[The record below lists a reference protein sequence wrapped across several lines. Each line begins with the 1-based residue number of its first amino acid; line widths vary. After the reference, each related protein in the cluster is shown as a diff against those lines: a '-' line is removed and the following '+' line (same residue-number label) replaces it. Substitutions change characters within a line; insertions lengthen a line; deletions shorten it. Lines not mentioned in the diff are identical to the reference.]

1 MNAHR
6 WEEIQAS
13 FNQLVEL
20 NASNRAARLEMLASS
35 DPDLHRAL
43 ESLLKADAAATGF
56 RQIDT
61 ALLLRSDR
69 GSDPLGLTGRT
80 ISHFNLREALGAGGM
95 GVVYRAD
102 DTRLGR
108 VVALKFL
115 FPHYNLDAS
124 AKARFL
130 REAHAAAA
138 LDHPNLCIV
147 HEVGESDEG
156 WLFLA
161 MALYRGETL
170 RARITRDGP
179 IHIREALQIAR
190 QIAEGLRA
198 AHAAGIVHRDLKPG
212 NVMLLPDGTVRILDF
227 GLAKARD
234 QSLSEAGVRFGTV
247 SYMSPEQ
254 IRGGNVDGRS
264 DLWALGVVL
273 YEMLTGR
280 KPFGGDEEVAIAH
293 AILHDE
299 PELPSTHRG
308 DISPAVEDIVRRLLE
323 KEPAKRYAD
332 AAELL
337 RDFAHTEALTD
348 GTAPRHA
355 VVARVMA
362 EEPRPLNAQRRHVP
376 PNVAAAVSHALEK
389 VRAER
394 LASAN
399 ESGTVLNNPAFTLSS
414 ASATAVGQGR
424 STRRQH
430 QMLYGV
436 SAFAILLVAALA
448 WGRMHPAPAK
458 QVVRYSLVFDSAEA
472 MIQPIGYFW
481 GRLALSPDGSRLAYV
496 GGPYAQIMVRN
507 RNQLHA
513 TAISGSEGAQNP
525 FFSPDGQHVGFVTG
539 GSKLQIASLNGGP
552 LITVTDSLIGLAG
565 AFWGGDGYIYIDGRD
580 AEPLIRV
587 EAKAGAVPK
596 RFTTLDTALPE
607 LDHSWP
613 EVLPNGKGI
622 LMAVGVKGAA
632 RSIGVVD
639 MSSRKRR
646 RIVNNAVYARY
657 VPTGHLL
664 YVTTDRTLMVVPF
677 DQNTMKVTGEPT
689 ALVEGVRLTPSSTV
703 DLAVS
708 DKGTLLYTRGQGTI
722 KQELVWVTRDGKAQ
736 PVDPDWQ
743 GTFGDPSLSSDGRR
757 LAVSLVPNVS
767 YDAIAQKKDIW
778 IKELDHGPSIKLT
791 LEEKSDSYTAWTPG
805 GRSVTFTS
813 NAAGSFDLWTK
824 RADGSTQAVLQVRE
838 KRGAY
843 SPRWS
848 PDGKWLVYRR
858 GDAGHGDILG
868 FRPGIDTVAVP
879 LVATK
884 FGEIAPAISPN
895 GRWLAYTSNESGQYE
910 VYVVPFP
917 NTAAAK
923 WAVSTRGGTE
933 PVWSHSGKEL
943 FYRDV
948 AGNLMAVGVR
958 STPTFS
964 LGRSTVL
971 FPAAAYFSWANGDQ
985 YAVAP
990 DDRRFIMIRRVAGSA
1005 PEELIIVDN
1014 WFEELKAKSRQ

>member
-1 MNAHR
+1 VNAQR

-13 FNQLVEL
+13 FDEIVEL

-35 DPDLHRAL
+35 DPELHRAL
-43 ESLLKADAAATGF
+43 ELLLKADASASADL
-56 RQIDT
+56 RLIDT
-61 ALLLRSDR
+61 AFLLQSDR
-69 GSDPLGLTGRT
+69 GPDPLGLTGRT
-80 ISHFNLREALGAGGM
+80 ISHFDLREALGAGGM
-95 GVVYRAD
+95 GVVYRAH

-138 LDHPNLCIV
+138 LDHPNLCTV
-147 HEVGESDEG
+147 HEVGTSDEG

-161 MALYRGETL
+161 MTLYQGETL
-170 RARITRDGP
+170 RARLTRDGP
-179 IHIREALQIAR
+179 ILLGEALQIAR
-190 QIAEGLRA
+190 QIAEGLQA

-234 QSLSEAGVRFGTV
+234 QSLSETGVRLGTV

-254 IRGGNVDGRS
+254 IRGGNIDGRS

-280 KPFGGDEEVAIAH
+280 KPFSGDEEVAIVH

-299 PELPSTHRG
+299 PELASTRRA
-308 DISPAVEDIVRRLLE
+308 DISPALEGVVLRLLE
-323 KEPAKRYAD
+323 KEPANRYAD
-332 AAELL
+332 AAKLL
-337 RDFAHTEALTD
+337 HDLARTRTLTD
-348 GTAPRHA
+348 ATTGPLQA

-362 EEPRPLNAQRRHVP
+362 AKPRPQD
-376 PNVAAAVSHALEK
+376 
-389 VRAER
+389 
-394 LASAN
+394 
-399 ESGTVLNNPAFTLSS
+399 
-414 ASATAVGQGR
+414 R
-424 STRRQH
+424 STRRLR

-436 SAFAILLVAALA
+436 TVLAILLTATLV
-448 WGRMHPAPAK
+448 WGWMHPAPAK

-496 GGPYAQIMVRN
+496 GGPHAQILVRPW
-507 RNQLHA
+507 NQLHA
-513 TAISGSEGAQNP
+513 TAIPGSEGAQNP

-539 GSKLQIASLNGGP
+539 GSKLQIASLSGGP

-565 AFWGGDGYIYIDGRD
+565 ASWGRDGYIYIDGIGP
-580 AEPLIRV
+580 EPLIRV
-587 EAKAGAVPK
+587 EAKAGAVPE
-596 RFTTLDTALPE
+596 RFTALDTGLKE

-613 EVLPNGKGI
+613 DVLPNGKGI
-622 LMAVGVKGAA
+622 LIAIGVRDAA

-639 MSSRKRR
+639 MSSRKHRV
-646 RIVNNAVYARY
+646 IVNNAVYARY

-677 DQNTMKVTGEPT
+677 DQNAMKITGEPT
-689 ALVEGVRLTPSSTV
+689 ALVEGIRLTPSSTV

-708 DKGTLLYTRGQGTI
+708 DKGTLLYTRGAGTG

-736 PVDPDWQ
+736 SVDPDWQ
-743 GTFGDPSLSSDGRR
+743 GSFGEPSLSPDGKR
-757 LAVSLVPNVS
+757 LAVTLLPNAS
-767 YDAIAQKKDIW
+767 YDGIARTSDIW
-778 IKELDHGPSIKLT
+778 IKQLDRGPSIKLT
-791 LEEKSDSYTAWTPG
+791 LDGMTSSYAAWTPDS
-805 GRSVTFTS
+805 RSVTFSS
-813 NAAGSFDLWTK
+813 NNAGPFDLWTK
-824 RADGSTQAVLQVRE
+824 RADGSTQAALQVHE
-838 KRGAY
+838 KRGLY

-848 PDGKWLVYRR
+848 PDGKWLVFRTAR
-858 GDAGHGDILG
+858 EQAGAGDILG
-868 FRPGIDTVAVP
+868 IRPGIDTVAVP
-879 LVATK
+879 LAATK
-884 FGEIAPAISPN
+884 FTENAPAVSPD
-895 GRWLAYTSNESGQYE
+895 GRWLAYSSNESGQYD

-933 PVWSHSGKEL
+933 PLWSHSGREL

-948 AGNLMAVGVR
+948 AGNLVAVEVQ
-958 STPTFS
+958 SAPTFA
-964 LGRSTVL
+964 LGRSTAL
-971 FPAAAYFSWANGDQ
+971 FPAAAYFSFARGLE

-990 DDRRFIMIRRVAGSA
+990 DDRRFLMIRQVPGGA
-1005 PEELIIVDN
+1005 PDELIVVDN
-1014 WFEELKAKSRQ
+1014 WFEELKAKQRK

>member
-1 MNAHR
+1 VNAQR

-13 FNQLVEL
+13 FDEIVEL

-35 DPDLHRAL
+35 DPELHRAL
-43 ESLLKADAAATGF
+43 ELLLKADASASTDL
-56 RQIDT
+56 RLIDT
-61 ALLLRSDR
+61 AFLLQSDR
-69 GSDPLGLTGRT
+69 GPDPLGLTGRT
-80 ISHFNLREALGAGGM
+80 ISHFDLREALGAGGM
-95 GVVYRAD
+95 GVVYRAH

-138 LDHPNLCIV
+138 LDHPNLCTV
-147 HEVGESDEG
+147 HEVGTSDEG

-161 MALYRGETL
+161 MTLYQGETL
-170 RARITRDGP
+170 RARLTRDGP
-179 IHIREALQIAR
+179 ILLGEALQIAR
-190 QIAEGLRA
+190 QIAEGLQA

-234 QSLSEAGVRFGTV
+234 QSLSETGVRLGTV

-254 IRGGNVDGRS
+254 IRGGNIDGRS

-280 KPFGGDEEVAIAH
+280 KPFSGDEEVAIVH

-299 PELPSTHRG
+299 PELASTRRA
-308 DISPAVEDIVRRLLE
+308 DISPALEGVVLRLLE
-323 KEPAKRYAD
+323 KEPANRYAD

-337 RDFAHTEALTD
+337 HDLARTRTLTD
-348 GTAPRHA
+348 ATTGPLQA

-362 EEPRPLNAQRRHVP
+362 AKPRPQD
-376 PNVAAAVSHALEK
+376 
-389 VRAER
+389 
-394 LASAN
+394 
-399 ESGTVLNNPAFTLSS
+399 
-414 ASATAVGQGR
+414 R
-424 STRRQH
+424 STRRLR

-436 SAFAILLVAALA
+436 TVLAILLTATLV
-448 WGRMHPAPAK
+448 WGWMHPAPAK

-496 GGPYAQIMVRN
+496 GGPHAQILVRPW
-507 RNQLHA
+507 NQLHA
-513 TAISGSEGAQNP
+513 TAIPGSEGAQNP

-539 GSKLQIASLNGGP
+539 GSKLQIASLSGGP

-565 AFWGGDGYIYIDGRD
+565 ASWGRDGYIYIDGIGP
-580 AEPLIRV
+580 EPLIRV
-587 EAKAGAVPK
+587 EAKAGAVPE
-596 RFTTLDTALPE
+596 RFTALDTGLKE

-613 EVLPNGKGI
+613 DVLPNGKGI
-622 LMAVGVKGAA
+622 LIAIGVRDAA

-639 MSSRKRR
+639 MSSRKHRV
-646 RIVNNAVYARY
+646 IVNNAVYARY

-677 DQNTMKVTGEPT
+677 DQNAMKITGEPT
-689 ALVEGVRLTPSSTV
+689 ALVEGIRLTPSSTV

-708 DKGTLLYTRGQGTI
+708 DKGTLLYTRGAGTG

-736 PVDPDWQ
+736 SVDPDWQ
-743 GTFGDPSLSSDGRR
+743 GSFGEPSLSPDGKR
-757 LAVSLVPNVS
+757 LAVTLLPNAS
-767 YDAIAQKKDIW
+767 YDGIARTSDIW
-778 IKELDHGPSIKLT
+778 IKQLDRGPSIKLT
-791 LEEKSDSYTAWTPG
+791 LDGMTSSYAAWTPDS
-805 GRSVTFTS
+805 RSVTFSS
-813 NAAGSFDLWTK
+813 NNAGPFDLWTK
-824 RADGSTQAVLQVRE
+824 RADGSTQAALQVHE
-838 KRGAY
+838 KRGLY

-848 PDGKWLVYRR
+848 PDGKWLVFRTAR
-858 GDAGHGDILG
+858 EQAGAGDILG
-868 FRPGIDTVAVP
+868 IRPGIDTVAVP
-879 LVATK
+879 LAATK
-884 FGEIAPAISPN
+884 FTENAPAVSPD
-895 GRWLAYTSNESGQYE
+895 GRWLAYSSNESGQYD

-933 PVWSHSGKEL
+933 PLWSHSGREL

-948 AGNLMAVGVR
+948 AGNLVAVEVQ
-958 STPTFS
+958 SAPTFA
-964 LGRSTVL
+964 LGRSTAL
-971 FPAAAYFSWANGDQ
+971 FPAAAYFSFARGLE

-990 DDRRFIMIRRVAGSA
+990 DDRRFLMIRQVPGGA
-1005 PEELIIVDN
+1005 PDELIVVDN
-1014 WFEELKAKSRQ
+1014 WFEELKAKQRK

>member
-1 MNAHR
+1 VNPQR
-6 WEEIQAS
+6 WEEIQIS
-13 FNQLVEL
+13 FDELVEL

-35 DPDLHRAL
+35 DPELHRAL
-43 ESLLKADAAATGF
+43 ELLLKADASASADLRLIDAAF
-56 RQIDT
+56 
-61 ALLLRSDR
+61 LLQSDR
-69 GSDPLGLTGRT
+69 GPDPLGLTGRT
-80 ISHFNLREALGAGGM
+80 ISHFDLREALGAGGM
-95 GVVYRAD
+95 GVVYRAH

-138 LDHPNLCIV
+138 LDHPNLCTV
-147 HEVGESDEG
+147 HEVGTSDEG

-161 MALYRGETL
+161 MALYQGETL
-170 RARITRDGP
+170 RARLTRDGP
-179 IHIREALQIAR
+179 ILVRDALEIAR
-190 QIAEGLRA
+190 QIAEGLQA

-234 QSLSEAGVRFGTV
+234 QSLSETGVRFGTV

-254 IRGGNVDGRS
+254 VRGGTIDGRS

-280 KPFGGDEEVAIAH
+280 KPFSGDEEVAIVH

-308 DISPAVEDIVRRLLE
+308 DILPALERVVLRLLE
-323 KEPAKRYAD
+323 KEPANRYAD

-337 RDFAHTEALTD
+337 HDLARTRTLTD
-348 GTAPRHA
+348 ATTGPLEG
-355 VVARVMA
+355 VVARATA
-362 EEPRPLNAQRRHVP
+362 EEPRPLTTQRRRVP
-376 PNVAAAVSHALEK
+376 PGVAAAPSHALSQD
-389 VRAER
+389 R
-394 LASAN
+394 
-399 ESGTVLNNPAFTLSS
+399 T
-414 ASATAVGQGR
+414 
-424 STRRQH
+424 TRRLRE
-430 QMLYGV
+430 MLYGV
-436 SAFAILLVAALA
+436 TALAILLTATLV
-448 WGRMHPAPAK
+448 WGWMHPAPAK

-472 MIQPIGYFW
+472 LIQPIGFFW

-496 GGPYAQIMVRN
+496 GGPHAQILVRP

-513 TAISGSEGAQNP
+513 IAIPGSEGAQNP

-539 GSKLQIASLNGGP
+539 GSKLQIASLSGGP
-552 LITVTDSLIGLAG
+552 LVTVTDSLIGTAG
-565 AFWGGDGYIYIDGRD
+565 ASWGRDGYIYIDGIGP
-580 AEPLIRV
+580 EPLIRV
-587 EAKAGAVPK
+587 EAKAGAVPE
-596 RFTTLDTALPE
+596 RFTALDTAAHE

-622 LMAVGVKGAA
+622 LIAVGVRNEA

-639 MSSRKRR
+639 MSSRKHRV
-646 RIVNNAVYARY
+646 ILNNAVYARY

-677 DQNTMKVTGEPT
+677 DQNAMKITGEPT
-689 ALVEGVRLTPSSTV
+689 ALVEGIRLTPSSTV

-708 DKGTLLYTRGQGTI
+708 DNGTLLYTRGAGTG

-743 GTFGDPSLSSDGRR
+743 GTFVEPSLAPDGRR
-757 LAVSLVPNVS
+757 LAVTLVPSVS
-767 YDAIAQKKDIW
+767 YDAIARTSDIW
-778 IKELDHGPSIKLT
+778 IKRLDRGPSIKLT
-791 LEEKSDSYTAWTPG
+791 LDGMTSAYAGWTPDS
-805 GRSVTFTS
+805 RSVTFSS
-813 NAAGSFDLWTK
+813 NRAVSVDLWTT
-824 RADGSTQAVLQVRE
+824 RADGSTQAALQVHE
-838 KRGAY
+838 KRGLY

-848 PDGKWLVYRR
+848 PDGTWLVFRTAR
-858 GDAGHGDILG
+858 EQAGAGDILG
-868 FRPGIDTVAVP
+868 IRPGIDTVAVP

-884 FGEIAPAISPN
+884 FTENAPAISPD
-895 GRWLAYTSNESGQYE
+895 GRWLAYSSNESGQYD

-933 PVWSHSGKEL
+933 PLWSHSGKEL

-948 AGNLMAVGVR
+948 AGNLVAVEVQ
-958 STPTFS
+958 STPTFA
-964 LGRSTVL
+964 LGRSAAL
-971 FPAAAYFSWANGDQ
+971 FPAAAYYSFARGLE

-990 DDRRFIMIRRVAGSA
+990 DDRRFLMIRQVAGG
-1005 PEELIIVDN
+1005 PPDELIVVDN
-1014 WFEELKAKSRQ
+1014 WFEELKSKSRK

>member
-299 PELPSTHRG
+299 PEIPSTHRG
-308 DISPAVEDIVRRLLE
+308 DISPAVEEIVRRLLE
-323 KEPAKRYAD
+323 KEPANRHAD

-348 GTAPRHA
+348 GTAPSHA

-399 ESGTVLNNPAFTLSS
+399 ESGTVLNNPAFTLST

-424 STRRQH
+424 STRRQR

-587 EAKAGAVPK
+587 EAKAGA
-596 RFTTLDTALPE
+596 
-607 LDHSWP
+607 
-613 EVLPNGKGI
+613 
-622 LMAVGVKGAA
+622 
-632 RSIGVVD
+632 
-639 MSSRKRR
+639 
-646 RIVNNAVYARY
+646 
-657 VPTGHLL
+657 
-664 YVTTDRTLMVVPF
+664 
-677 DQNTMKVTGEPT
+677 
-689 ALVEGVRLTPSSTV
+689 
-703 DLAVS
+703 
-708 DKGTLLYTRGQGTI
+708 
-722 KQELVWVTRDGKAQ
+722 
-736 PVDPDWQ
+736 
-743 GTFGDPSLSSDGRR
+743 
-757 LAVSLVPNVS
+757 
-767 YDAIAQKKDIW
+767 
-778 IKELDHGPSIKLT
+778 
-791 LEEKSDSYTAWTPG
+791 
-805 GRSVTFTS
+805 
-813 NAAGSFDLWTK
+813 
-824 RADGSTQAVLQVRE
+824 
-838 KRGAY
+838 
-843 SPRWS
+843 
-848 PDGKWLVYRR
+848 
-858 GDAGHGDILG
+858 
-868 FRPGIDTVAVP
+868 
-879 LVATK
+879 
-884 FGEIAPAISPN
+884 
-895 GRWLAYTSNESGQYE
+895 
-910 VYVVPFP
+910 
-917 NTAAAK
+917 
-923 WAVSTRGGTE
+923 
-933 PVWSHSGKEL
+933 
-943 FYRDV
+943 
-948 AGNLMAVGVR
+948 
-958 STPTFS
+958 
-964 LGRSTVL
+964 
-971 FPAAAYFSWANGDQ
+971 
-985 YAVAP
+985 
-990 DDRRFIMIRRVAGSA
+990 
-1005 PEELIIVDN
+1005 
-1014 WFEELKAKSRQ
+1014 

>member
-1 MNAHR
+1 VNAER
-6 WEEIQAS
+6 WGEIQAS
-13 FNQLVEL
+13 FDELVEL
-20 NASNRAARLEMLASS
+20 NASNRAARLETLASS
-35 DPDLHRAL
+35 DPELHRAL
-43 ESLLKADAAATGF
+43 ESLLKADAAASADL
-56 RQIDT
+56 RVID
-61 ALLLRSDR
+61 AAFLLQSDR
-69 GSDPLGLTGRT
+69 GRDPLGLTGRT
-80 ISHFNLREALGAGGM
+80 ISHFDLHEALGAGGM

-147 HEVGESDEG
+147 HEVGTSDEG

-161 MALYRGETL
+161 MALYQGETL
-170 RARITRDGP
+170 RARLTRDGS
-179 IHIREALQIAR
+179 ILVREALEIAR
-190 QIAEGLRA
+190 QIAEGLQA

-264 DLWALGVVL
+264 DLWAHGVVL

-280 KPFGGDEEVAIAH
+280 KPFSGDEEVAIAH

-308 DISPAVEDIVRRLLE
+308 DISAALEGIVLRLLE
-323 KEPAKRYAD
+323 KEPAKRYAH

-337 RDFAHTEALTD
+337 RDLARTRPLTD
-348 GTAPRHA
+348 GTTGPLQAA
-355 VVARVMA
+355 DARVIA
-362 EEPRPLNAQRRHVP
+362 EEPRPLTTQRRHVP
-376 PNVAAAVSHALEK
+376 PNVAPAVSHALEK
-389 VRAER
+389 VPVDRF
-394 LASAN
+394 ASAH
-399 ESGTVLNNPAFTLSS
+399 EFAEALNNPAFTLSS
-414 ASATAVGQGR
+414 TSATALSQDR
-424 STRRQH
+424 STRRLR

-436 SAFAILLVAALA
+436 TALAILLTVTLV
-448 WGRMHPAPAK
+448 WGWMHPAPAK

-496 GGPYAQIMVRN
+496 GGPHAQILVRQ

-513 TAISGSEGAQNP
+513 TAIPGSDGAQNP

-539 GSKLQIASLNGGP
+539 GSKLQIASLSGGP

-565 AFWGGDGYIYIDGRD
+565 ASWGRDGYIYVDGTGP
-580 AEPLIRV
+580 EPLIRV
-587 EAKAGAVPK
+587 EAKAGAVPM
-596 RFTTLDTALPE
+596 RFTALDSRE

-613 EVLPNGKGI
+613 EVLPNGKAI
-622 LMAVGVKGAA
+622 LIAVGVRDAA

-639 MSSRKRR
+639 MSSRKHRV
-646 RIVNNAVYARY
+646 IVNNAVYARY

-677 DQNTMKVTGEPT
+677 DQNTMKITGEPT

-708 DKGTLLYTRGQGTI
+708 DKGTLLYTRGAGTG

-743 GTFGDPSLSSDGRR
+743 GTFGDPSLAPDGRR
-757 LAVSLVPNVS
+757 LAVSLLPNAS
-767 YDAIAQKKDIW
+767 YDAVAQTNDIW
-778 IKELDHGPSIKLT
+778 IKQLDRGPSIKLT
-791 LEEKSDSYTAWTPG
+791 LEGKSDRYTAWTPD

-824 RADGSTQAVLQVRE
+824 RADGSTLAVLQVHE

-848 PDGKWLVYRR
+848 PDGKWLVFRR
-858 GDAGHGDILG
+858 GDAAKGDILG
-868 FRPGIDTVAVP
+868 FRPGIDTVAVS

-884 FGEIAPAISPN
+884 FSEIAPAISPD
-895 GRWLAYTSNESGQYE
+895 GRWLAYTSNESGQYD

-923 WAVSTRGGTE
+923 WAVSTGGGTE
-933 PVWSHSGKEL
+933 PLWSHTGKEL

-948 AGNLMAVGVR
+948 SGNLVAVEVR

-964 LGRSTVL
+964 LGRSTAL
-971 FPAAAYFSWANGDQ
+971 FPASAYFSYANGAQ

-1005 PEELIIVDN
+1005 PDELVVVDN
-1014 WFEELKAKSRQ
+1014 WFEELKAKSRK

>member
-1 MNAHR
+1 VNAQR
-6 WEEIQAS
+6 WGEVQAS
-13 FNQLVEL
+13 FNQLLEL
-20 NASNRAARLEMLASS
+20 NASNRAARLRMMATS
-35 DPDLHRAL
+35 DPELHRAL
-43 ESLLKADAAATGF
+43 ESLLKADAAATADL
-56 RQIDT
+56 RLIDT
-61 ALLLRSDR
+61 AFVRESDR

-115 FPHYNLDAS
+115 FPQYNLDAS

-138 LDHPNLCIV
+138 LDHPNLCTI
-147 HEVGESDEG
+147 HEVGTSDEG
-156 WLFLA
+156 WLFLT
-161 MALYRGETL
+161 MALYQGETL
-170 RARITRDGP
+170 RARLIRDGP
-179 IHIREALQIAR
+179 IIAREALEIAR

-198 AHAAGIVHRDLKPG
+198 AHAAGIIHRDLKPG

-234 QSLSEAGVRFGTV
+234 QSLSETGVRFGTA

-254 IRGGNVDGRS
+254 MRGATVDGRS

-280 KPFGGDEEVAIAH
+280 KPFSADEELAIAH
-293 AILHDE
+293 AILHDD
-299 PELPSTHRG
+299 PELPSTHRA
-308 DISPAVEDIVRRLLE
+308 DISAALEGIVVRLLE

-332 AAELL
+332 AGELL
-337 RDFAHTEALTD
+337 RDLPT
-348 GTAPRHA
+348 
-355 VVARVMA
+355 
-362 EEPRPLNAQRRHVP
+362 
-376 PNVAAAVSHALEK
+376 NVAAPAFQGLEGVPAHK
-389 VRAER
+389 FSSRHELTAPVD
-394 LASAN
+394 
-399 ESGTVLNNPAFTLSS
+399 NPAFTLPGTS
-414 ASATAVGQGR
+414 AKAVGR
-424 STRRQH
+424 NWPTRLRL
-430 QMLYGV
+430 MLYGV
-436 SAFAILLVAALA
+436 TALA
-448 WGRMHPAPAK
+448 IVVTATLLRGWMRPAPAK
-458 QVVRYSLVFDSAEA
+458 QVVRYNYVFDSAEA
-472 MIQPIGYFW
+472 MMQPIGHFW

-496 GGPYAQIMVRN
+496 GGPYAQILVRQ

-513 TAISGSEGAQNP
+513 TAISGSDGAQTP
-525 FFSPDGQHVGFVTG
+525 FFSPDGQRVGFVTG

-565 AFWGGDGYIYIDGRD
+565 ASWGRDGYIYIDGKD

-587 EAKAGAVPK
+587 EARAGAVPE
-596 RFTTLDTALPE
+596 RFTALDTALRE

-622 LMAVGVKGAA
+622 LIAVGFRDAA
-632 RSIGVVD
+632 RSIAVVD
-639 MSSRKRR
+639 LRSRGHR
-646 RIVNNAVYARY
+646 VLVHNAVYARY

-664 YVTTDRTLMVVPF
+664 YVTTDRILMVVSF
-677 DQNTMKVTGEPT
+677 DQKTMEVTGEPT
-689 ALVEGVRLTPSSTV
+689 ALVEGVRLSPSSTA

-708 DKGTLLYTRGQGTI
+708 DNGTLLYTRGLGTI
-722 KQELVWVTRDGKAQ
+722 RQELVWVTRDGKAQ

-743 GTFGDPSLSSDGRR
+743 GTFGEPSLSSDGRR
-757 LAVSLVPNVS
+757 LAVSLLPNGS
-767 YDAIAQKKDIW
+767 YDVIGGRNDIW
-778 IKELDHGPSIKLT
+778 IKELDRGPSIKLT
-791 LEEKSDSYTAWTPG
+791 LEENTDSYTAWAPDA
-805 GRSVTFTS
+805 RSVTFTS
-813 NAAGSFDLWTK
+813 NAAGSFDLWT
-824 RADGSTQAVLQVRE
+824 RRVDGSKQAVLQVRE

-848 PDGKWLVYRR
+848 PDGKWLVFRR
-858 GDAGHGDILG
+858 GDAAHGDILG
-868 FRPGIDTVAVP
+868 YRPGIDTVAVP
-879 LVATK
+879 LLATR
-884 FGEIAPAISPN
+884 FSEIAPAISPD

-933 PVWSHSGKEL
+933 PLWSHSGKEL

-948 AGNLMAVGVR
+948 AGNLMAVAVR
-958 STPTFS
+958 SAATFS
-964 LGRSTVL
+964 IGRATAL
-971 FPAAAYFSWANGDQ
+971 FPAGAYFAWANGAQ

-990 DDRRFIMIRRVAGSA
+990 DDRRFIMIRRVAGS
-1005 PEELIIVDN
+1005 PPDELIMVDN
-1014 WFEELKAKSRQ
+1014 WFEELEAKSRK